1 MFGGTW
7 GGQNAPDSGFTI
19 FGRAKDGLKSVANRA
34 AESRLIKY
42 DVKKDAIPQMKRDL
56 RLAGIS
62 EETIFPDLEG
72 LGREL
77 SYFFEDNCR

>member
-1 MFGGTW
+1 
-7 GGQNAPDSGFTI
+7 
-19 FGRAKDGLKSVANRA
+19 VANRS
-34 AESRLIKY
+34 AESRLVKY
-42 DVKKDAIPQMKRDL
+42 DVKKAAIPGIKRDL